1 MMNCQSS
8 CNSWIFYL
16 FFPKCFLQNSE
27 KVSALRA
34 ICNFFRAIFAL
45 EMDKFW
51 RFVPFQRSK
60 EDFYQCQQK
69 ITGKKMACFSLRR
82 GKKLELLARIFTL
95 VPDKRPPLLIN
106 FSKFFPPPTIWS
118 PRLLGTVE

>member
-1 MMNCQSS
+1 MNCQSS

-16 FFPKCFLQNSE
+16 FFPKFFLQNSE

-60 EDFYQCQQK
+60 EDFYQCQQE

-82 GKKLELLARIFTL
+82 GKNWNFWPEYLPLCLIN
-95 VPDKRPPLLIN
+95 VPPCLLIFQN
-106 FSKFFPPPTIWS
+106 FSHH
-118 PRLLGTVE
+118 LLFGAPVYWAL